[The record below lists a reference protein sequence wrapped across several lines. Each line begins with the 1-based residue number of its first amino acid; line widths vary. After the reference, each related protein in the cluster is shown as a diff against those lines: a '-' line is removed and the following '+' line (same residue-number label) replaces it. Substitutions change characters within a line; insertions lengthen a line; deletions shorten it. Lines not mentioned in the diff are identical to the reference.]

1 MPNEER
7 HASGRAR
14 SSHFGDANCR
24 EHRDAEVMLRVGLPL
39 PGVPA
44 YPHRCDSGIRV
55 AHRGNRAKG
64 GVDMSANRENWRS
77 QGVCRSY
84 DPDLF
89 FPVSSSGLFLEQ
101 VADAK
106 AICMKCPVRSQCL
119 EFALRTREAHGVWGG
134 TSEQER
140 CLLWRRDERRIDP
153 DTGKG
158 SPDRLH
164 ADDGSAPESAAIAH
178 HAAPGV
184 VHPRPRRPPHRGR
197 PDHPHAKLVKP

>member
-106 AICMKCPVRSQCL
+106 AICMKCPYGLSAWSSRCGHVR
-119 EFALRTREAHGVWGG
+119 RTACGAARASRNGACSGDVTNGELIQTQAKAA
-134 TSEQER
+134 
-140 CLLWRRDERRIDP
+140 RIVC
-153 DTGKG
+153 T
-158 SPDRLH
+158 RMT
-164 ADDGSAPESAAIAH
+164 A
-178 HAAPGV
+178 
-184 VHPRPRRPPHRGR
+184 VHRK
-197 PDHPHAKLVKP
+197 AQQ